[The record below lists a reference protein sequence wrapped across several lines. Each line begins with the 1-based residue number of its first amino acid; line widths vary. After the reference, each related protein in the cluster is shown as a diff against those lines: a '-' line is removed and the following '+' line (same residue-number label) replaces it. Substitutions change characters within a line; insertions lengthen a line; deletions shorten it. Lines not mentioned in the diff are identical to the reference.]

1 MPCTALTAAAEQQAQ
16 GLADAS
22 VHSSSRLLLPAPLDE
37 TPSCVL
43 ASATAAAAAA
53 AAVAF
58 ADAQTA
64 GKTKQ
69 QGSDE
74 DLLLV
79 VLPEVIDQP
88 LKAAKLPTR
97 GCLVQNF
104 ALSLVVKGV
113 YLVVAPRQL
122 LGVHLTWSAGCHMA
136 WYELEQTPDR
146 CLDGPAATLAVLRF

>member
-22 VHSSSRLLLPAPLDE
+22 EHSSSRLLLPAPLNE

-43 ASATAAAAAA
+43 ASATAAAVA
-53 AAVAF
+53 AF

-146 CLDGPAATLAVLRF
+146 CLNGPAATLAVLRF

>member
-1 MPCTALTAAAEQQAQ
+1 MPCTALTAAGEQQAQ

-22 VHSSSRLLLPAPLDE
+22 VHSSSRLLLPAPLNE

-43 ASATAAAAAA
+43 ASATAAAVA
-53 AAVAF
+53 AF

-97 GCLVQNF
+97 GCWVQNF

-122 LGVHLTWSAGCHMA
+122 LVEHLTWSAGCHMA
-136 WYELEQTPDR
+136 WYGVEQTPDP
-146 CLDGPAATLAVLRF
+146 CVNGPAATLAVLRF